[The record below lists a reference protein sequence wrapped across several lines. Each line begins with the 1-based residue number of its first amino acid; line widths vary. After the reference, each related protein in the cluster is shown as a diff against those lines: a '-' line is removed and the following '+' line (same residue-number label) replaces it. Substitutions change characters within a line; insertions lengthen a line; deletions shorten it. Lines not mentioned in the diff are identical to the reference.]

1 MFGLLYYHL
10 GGLMSVFSVKLRKD
24 VKGRMDRYKGRVNW
38 ADEVRRF
45 TEDGLRVVEAEDSIR
60 RVVEELS
67 RMPLESPRGSS
78 VASVREDRESR

>member
-1 MFGLLYYHL
+1 
-10 GGLMSVFSVKLRKD
+10 MSVFSVKLRKD
-24 VKGRMDRYKGRVNW
+24 VKERMDRYKGRVNW

-45 TEDGLRVVEAEDSIR
+45 IEDRLRVLEAEDNIR

-67 RMPLESPRGSS
+67 SIPLESPRSSS